1 MAKNYDDSFLT
12 VNNIETYHAGY
23 KDRNLIWCKTYFTMI
38 NADPEFEMM
47 HEIDKWRLIAFIML
61 ELQIKKPV
69 PLNREYLKRKG
80 IDNKLRPIS
89 LTIQMLHNFITV
101 VTQEKSCRVVE
112 KRREENIKKSIKEEE
127 GFVLPDWIN
136 KEDWNGFVAMR
147 IKIKKPMTDRA
158 KQMAVDDLIEMCA
171 GQDKMYDPVKC
182 SKILTQSE
190 KFNWQGLFEPK
201 DNGSSETPGKE
212 LTDYEKDVEAGK

>member
-1 MAKNYDDSFLT
+1 MAENYDDSFLT

-69 PLNREYLKRKG
+69 PLNKEYLKRKG
-80 IDNKLRPIS
+80 FDLKSRPIS
-89 LTIQMLHNFITV
+89 LTVQMLHNFVTV

-112 KRREENIKKSIKEEE
+112 KSREENIKKRREEIEKVFESFWNLYPSRNGKKLEKGVCLKMFMDLNKDDIPEILEAVKNYSISSQIQAGFGIKDPKRFIRNDFWKE
-127 GFVLPDWIN
+127 WIVP
-136 KEDWNGFVAMR
+136 ESVA
-147 IKIKKPMTDRA
+147 
-158 KQMAVDDLIEMCA
+158 
-171 GQDKMYDPVKC
+171 
-182 SKILTQSE
+182 SE
-190 KFNWQGLFEPK
+190 KG
-201 DNGSSETPGKE
+201 PG
-212 LTDYEKDVEAGK
+212 LTDYEIAMKEKK